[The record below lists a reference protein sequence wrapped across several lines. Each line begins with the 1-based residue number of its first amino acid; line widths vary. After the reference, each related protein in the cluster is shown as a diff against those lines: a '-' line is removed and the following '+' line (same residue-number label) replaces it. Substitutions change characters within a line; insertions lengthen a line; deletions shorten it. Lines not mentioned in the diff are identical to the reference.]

1 MYEYFFE
8 LWGKQPDV
16 RDEDDLII
24 DILSIAS
31 QKEKLQ
37 SPLLRGASVKLL
49 RIPDQMDEAYL
60 TLFSSTFNDLP
71 LPLSQGLTFQISLS
85 GAKKVIRSFWRHF
98 LPSHKK

>member
-1 MYEYFFE
+1 MYKMFYNFYGETLKRMYEYFFE

-37 SPLLRGASVKLL
+37 SPLLRDASEKHWGFL
-49 RIPDQMDEAYL
+49 
-60 TLFSSTFNDLP
+60 
-71 LPLSQGLTFQISLS
+71 
-85 GAKKVIRSFWRHF
+85 IRWMR
-98 LPSHKK
+98 PT